1 MARSKGK
8 SATDLNNFTIIHN
21 EFIETD
27 LLDGYE
33 KLVFIAIKRH
43 ISNQDYTAFPS
54 IKKICSHTR
63 LSKPTVIKAIKGL
76 EEKHIIK
83 VEHRESDSRG
93 HMSNLYTL
101 YDYKNMWKASS
112 KSELAAVVEEEEE
125 QRLINLLESKGY
137 VVTKE
142 KELECEP
149 TKAHTQALENS
160 ELNQFDMVNTTTNSM
175 KSQYTERYTIEQI
188 RQLYDYDYLISDTYI
203 SNNDVE
209 TVISV
214 LYDALNTTKSSIR
227 VDGEDKPT
235 MVVISKLMKLDSES
249 VKYAISK
256 YHEQTERIKNVNAYL
271 LTILYHAKEQSY
283 LDLMNQGHTNGDF

>member
-1 MARSKGK
+1 MARKRIQ
-8 SATDLNNFTIIHN
+8 SATDQRP
-21 EFIETD
+21 FIMVYQDFLESE
-27 LLDGYE
+27 LLGTHE
-33 KLVFIAIKRH
+33 KLLFIVLKKFANSKNQCFPSLKKITDVTGMSKRKVQDTLKELEQKNVIAIEGRNRTDGGY
-43 ISNQDYTAFPS
+43 S
-54 IKKICSHTR
+54 
-63 LSKPTVIKAIKGL
+63 
-76 EEKHIIK
+76 
-83 VEHRESDSRG
+83 
-93 HMSNLYTL
+93 SNLYTL
-101 YDYKNMWKASS
+101 YDFKELWNAGSS
-112 KSELAAVVEEEEE
+112 DEVAVVVDEYEDK
-125 QRLINLLESKGY
+125 RIIDLLESKGY

-188 RQLYDYDYLISDTYI
+188 RQLYDYDYLIEDNYI
-203 SNNDVE
+203 SNDDVE

-235 MVVISKLMKLDSES
+235 MVVISKLMKLDMENI
-249 VKYAISK
+249 KYAISK

>member
-76 EEKHIIK
+76 EDKHIIK
-83 VEHRESDSRG
+83 VEHRESDSKG

-112 KSELAAVVEEEEE
+112 KSELAAVVDEEEE
-125 QRLINLLESKGY
+125 QRIINLLESKGY

-142 KELECEP
+142 KEPGTNAP
-149 TKAHTQALENS
+149 TKVTDVS
-160 ELNQFDMVNTTTNSM
+160 STELNQFDMVNTTTNSK
-175 KSQYTERYTIEQI
+175 KSQYTERYTIDQI
-188 RQLYDYDYLISDTYI
+188 RQLYDYEYLIQDNYI

-209 TVISV
+209 TVLSV

-235 MVVISKLMKLDSES
+235 MVVIGKLMKLDTES
-249 VKYAISK
+249 LKYAIGK